1 MSSTG
6 LPFGISPDLNNGGCI
21 WPRCDTLQVCASV
34 CQRGM
39 YEPLVYLRDTHC
51 TGRASNSI
59 LGRERERAGDTR
71 GSIHVLRNW
80 SVVCFSL
87 KCVMVYDRCD
97 FNITLD
103 IPPFIQCFT
112 TRGNNTVAIFRY
124 WIAQRPLLG
133 DWTWYSA
140 PNCWQIARIWWHC
153 TWYNELFE
161 LQRKSF
167 IYCSKQSI
175 LYQCIVSVCVYFA
188 DINLKIKV

>member
-1 MSSTG
+1 MAEMRYTTG
-6 LPFGISPDLNNGGCI
+6 MC
-21 WPRCDTLQVCASV
+21 VCLSAWNVWTS
-34 CQRGM
+34 CLLKRYALHRESFQFNPG
-39 YEPLVYLRDTHC
+39 
-51 TGRASNSI
+51 
-59 LGRERERAGDTR
+59 ERERAGDTR

-80 SVVCFSL
+80 SDVCFSL

-175 LYQCIVSVCVYFA
+175 LYQCIVSVTR
-188 DINLKIKV
+188 